1 LGSLDESANKPSGI
15 LKREMFATCKLAL
28 VYVGLG
34 IPAGLFGIP
43 YSLAVGNTGLL
54 YRMVVGRILP
64 WGVRAAGIR
73 VSVTGRERV
82 PAGVACIILPNHV
95 SNLDPPVVF
104 PAVPGMAAAMLKKE
118 LMRIP
123 LLGTG
128 MRLGG
133 FVPVERSSRRED
145 AQASVEKAAETLQR
159 GLHMLIFAEGTRSK
173 DGRLQPFKRGPFYLA
188 VETGAPIVPVIL
200 TGTEKMMRKG
210 SVAITPG
217 TAHVEFLDPVWPKDF
232 ATREE
237 LMEAVR
243 ERMVAALPEAMKPS
257 NREP

>member
-1 LGSLDESANKPSGI
+1 
-15 LKREMFATCKLAL
+15 MFATCKLAL

-34 IPAGLFGIP
+34 IPAGVFGIP
-43 YSLAVGNTGLL
+43 YSLLAGNTRLL
-54 YRMVVGRILP
+54 YRMVVGHILR
-64 WGVRAAGIR
+64 WGVRAAGVR
-73 VSVTGRERV
+73 VEVTGRERV

-118 LMRIP
+118 LIRIP

-128 MRLGG
+128 MLLGG

-145 AQASVEKAAETLQR
+145 AQASVEKAAETLKR

-188 VETGAPIVPVIL
+188 MQTGAPIVPVVI
-200 TGTEKMMRKG
+200 TGTETMMRKG
-210 SVAITPG
+210 SMAITPG
-217 TAHVEFLDPVWPKDF
+217 VARVEFLGPVWPKDF

-237 LMEAVR
+237 LMAAVR
-243 ERMVAALPEAMKPS
+243 ERMVEALPESMRPGC
-257 NREP
+257 

>member
-1 LGSLDESANKPSGI
+1 
-15 LKREMFATCKLAL
+15 MFATCKLVL
-28 VYVGLG
+28 VYVALG
-34 IPAGLFGIP
+34 IPAGVFGIP
-43 YSLAVGNTGLL
+43 YSLLVGNTALL
-54 YRMVVGRILP
+54 YRVVVHGIVR

-73 VSVTGRERV
+73 VEITGREHV

-95 SNLDPPVVF
+95 SNLDPPVLF
-104 PAVPGMAAAMLKKE
+104 PAVPGMAAAMLKKG

-123 LLGTG
+123 FLGTG

-145 AQASVEKAAETLQR
+145 AKASVEKAAESLRR

-188 VETGAPIVPVIL
+188 METGAPIVPVTIR
-200 TGTEKMMRKG
+200 GTETMMRKG

-217 TAHVEFLDPVWPKDF
+217 MAHVEFLEPLWPKDF

-237 LMEAVR
+237 LMAAVR
-243 ERMVAALPEAMKPS
+243 DRMIAALPEDMRP
-257 NREP
+257 E

>member
-1 LGSLDESANKPSGI
+1 
-15 LKREMFATCKLAL
+15 MFATCKLVFVFVA
-28 VYVGLG
+28 LG
-34 IPAGLFGIP
+34 IPVGVFGIP
-43 YSLAVGNTGLL
+43 YSLVAGNTALL
-54 YRMVVGRILP
+54 YRMVVHGIVR

-73 VSVTGRERV
+73 VQVTGRERV
-82 PAGVACIILPNHV
+82 PEGVACIILPNHV
-95 SNLDPPVVF
+95 SNLDPPVLL
-104 PAVPGMAAAMLKKE
+104 PAIPGMAAAMLKKG

-123 LLGTG
+123 FLGTG

-145 AQASVEKAAETLQR
+145 AKASVEKAAESLKR

-188 VETGAPIVPVIL
+188 MESGAPIVPVVIS
-200 TGTEKMMRKG
+200 GTEKMMRKG

-217 TAHVEFLDPVWPKDF
+217 VARVEFLGPVWAKDF

-237 LMEAVR
+237 LMAAVR
-243 ERMVAALPEAMKPS
+243 ERMVEALPEEMRPEAS
-257 NREP
+257 

>member
-1 LGSLDESANKPSGI
+1 
-15 LKREMFATCKLAL
+15 MFATCKLVF
-28 VYVGLG
+28 VYVALG
-34 IPAGLFGIP
+34 IPAGVFGIP
-43 YSLAVGNTGLL
+43 YSLLVGNTELL
-54 YRMVVGRILP
+54 YRLVVHGIVR
-64 WGVRAAGIR
+64 WGVSAAGIR
-73 VSVTGRERV
+73 VDVTGRERI

-95 SNLDPPVVF
+95 SNLDPPVLF
-104 PAVPGMAAAMLKKE
+104 PQVPGMAAAMLKKG

-123 LLGTG
+123 FLGTG

-145 AQASVEKAAETLQR
+145 AKASVEKAAESLRR

-188 VETGAPIVPVIL
+188 METGAPIVPVVIA
-200 TGTEKMMRKG
+200 GTEKMMRKG

-217 TAHVEFLDPVWPKDF
+217 VARVEFQEPVWPKDF

-237 LMEAVR
+237 VMAAVR
-243 ERMVAALPEAMKPS
+243 ERMIAALPEEMKPIV
-257 NREP
+257 